1 MDEGLTRRD
10 LLRTGAAAGIGAAAS
25 GLALDPVIERA
36 LASTGRPG
44 RLRDIEHV
52 VILIQENRSFDHY
65 FGTYRGV
72 RGFAD
77 RHGRAAFAQ
86 HGYTQPGQGGRL
98 RPFHLET
105 HGQAQCTNDI
115 THDWGPQHRSWNH
128 GRMDRFLREHLKS
141 DDPGS
146 APLTMGYYQRS
157 DIEFYYRLAD
167 AFTICDRY
175 HCSVMG
181 PTDPNRLYTM
191 SATIDPDGRH
201 GGPLLETLV
210 TKRAANAGKFRWTT
224 MPEQLS
230 ERRVSWKVYTSPVGG
245 SFDNVLPYF
254 RNFQHKKALNDR
266 GIKPTYPADFAAD
279 LKRGRL
285 PQVSWII
292 GSLPASEHPGFSS
305 AKGGERITRDVLSA
319 LTAHP
324 EVWKKTALFV
334 TWDENGGFFD
344 HVAPPAP
351 RHGTRGEYLT
361 IKTLPDTAQGI
372 RGPIGLGFRVPML
385 IASPFARGGYVCSDL
400 FDHTSVLRFLET
412 RFGAEVPNLSAW
424 RRSVTGDLTSAF
436 SFARPDRSVPRLPR
450 VNVPSDSSGASCSSE
465 PYPVPANHMP
475 GQEHGRPRRPRHS

>member
-1 MDEGLTRRD
+1 MSDGLTRRD

-36 LASTGRPG
+36 LAHTQRAG
-44 RLRDIEHV
+44 RLSDIEHV

-65 FGTYRGV
+65 FGTYPGV

-77 RHGRAAFAQ
+77 RHGRSAFTQ
-86 HGYTQPGQGGRL
+86 RGYTKPGHGGRL
-98 RPFHLET
+98 LPFHLDT
-105 HGQAQCTNDI
+105 HGQPQCTQDI
-115 THDWGPQHRSWNH
+115 THEWGAQHRSWDH
-128 GRMDRFLREHLKS
+128 GRMDRFVKEHLAS
-141 DDPGS
+141 DRDG
-146 APLTMGYYQRS
+146 ALTMGYYRRH
-157 DIEFYYRLAD
+157 DIDFYYRLAD

-191 SATIDPDGRH
+191 SATIDPAGRH

-210 TKRAANAGKFRWTT
+210 AKRAANAGKFRWTT

-230 ERRVSWKVYTSPVGG
+230 ARRVSWKVYTSPEGG
-245 SFDNVLPYF
+245 SLDNVLTYF
-254 RNFQHKKALNDR
+254 RNFQHKRALSDR

-279 LKRGRL
+279 LKAGRL
-285 PQVSWII
+285 PQVSWIL
-292 GSLPASEHPGFSS
+292 GSLVASEHPGFSS
-305 AKGGERITRDVLSA
+305 AKAGEKITRDVLSA
-319 LTAHP
+319 LTSHP

-344 HVAPPAP
+344 HVAPPVP

-361 IKTLPDTAQGI
+361 VPSLPAAAQGI
-372 RGPIGLGFRVPML
+372 RGPIGLGFRVPM
-385 IASPFARGGYVCSDL
+385 IVASPFARGGCVSSDV

-412 RFGAEVPNLSAW
+412 RFGAEVPNLSSW

-436 SFARPDRSVPRLPR
+436 SFDRPVRSVPRFPR
-450 VNVPSDSSGASCSSE
+450 VDVPGGGIGASCGSE

-475 GQEHGRPRRPRHS
+475 GQEHGRPKRPRHR